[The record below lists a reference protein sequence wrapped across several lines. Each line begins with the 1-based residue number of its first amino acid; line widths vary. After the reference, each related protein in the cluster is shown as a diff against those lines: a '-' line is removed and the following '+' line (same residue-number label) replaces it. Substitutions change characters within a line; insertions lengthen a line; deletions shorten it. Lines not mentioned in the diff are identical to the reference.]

1 MQICTDARLAC
12 LTDVHNTCKMKKC
25 LRISLAMVSIGF
37 VGAVLLSSLFTGQ
50 ASAAPV
56 VNHVQTSS
64 LSSSLLHSTIASKNT
79 YQDIAWQAAKH
90 YGLNPDLF
98 VRQINQESGFNPQA
112 VSPAGAEGIAQF
124 MPATAASMGVNP
136 WDPTS
141 ALYGA
146 ARLMA
151 RLKHEFPGHYGQ
163 ALGAYNAGAGA
174 VREAI
179 RVGGGR
185 WYFYLPAETR
195 HYISA
200 IMGR

>member
-1 MQICTDARLAC
+1 MHERTDARLAG
-12 LTDVHNTCKMKKC
+12 LTDVRNTGKMKKC

-37 VGAVLLSSLFTGQ
+37 AGAMLLSSLCTGL

-64 LSSSLLHSTIASKNT
+64 MSSPLLHSIMASTNT
-79 YQDIAWQAAKH
+79 YQTIARQAARH
-90 YGLNPDLF
+90 YGLDPNLF
-98 VRQINQESGFNPQA
+98 VRQINQESGFNPRA

-124 MPATAASMGVNP
+124 MPATAASMGVDP
-136 WDPTS
+136 WNPTS

-146 ARLMA
+146 ARLMSS
-151 RLKHEFPGHYGQ
+151 LKHQFHGHYGQ
-163 ALGAYNAGAGA
+163 ALGAYNAGSGA
-174 VREAI
+174 VQYAI
-179 RVGGGR
+179 RVGGSR

>member
-1 MQICTDARLAC
+1 MHERTDAGLAG
-12 LTDVHNTCKMKKC
+12 LTDVSNIRKMKKC
-25 LRISLAMVSIGF
+25 LRISPAVVSIGF
-37 VGAVLLSSLFTGQ
+37 AGAMLLSGLFTGV

-64 LSSSLLHSTIASKNT
+64 MSSSLSHSTMTSKNT
-79 YQDIAWQAAKH
+79 YQDIARQAAKR
-90 YGLNPDLF
+90 YGLDPNLF
-98 VRQINQESGFNPQA
+98 VRQINQESGFNPWA
-112 VSPAGAEGIAQF
+112 LSPAGAEGIAQF

-136 WDPTS
+136 WNQTS

-146 ARLMA
+146 ARLMSN
-151 RLKHEFPGHYGQ
+151 LKHQFPGHYGQ
-163 ALGAYNAGAGA
+163 ALGAYNAGPGT
-174 VREAI
+174 VQYAI